1 MFNFKIKNNKGF
13 TLIETLVSLL
23 IFSVSIV
30 ALISITADGVADTN
44 FAKKKQG
51 AYLLAQEGVELV
63 RFYRDTSQRFGPDT
77 WEDFVAG
84 IGTACFGLDGCI
96 IDAHSLA
103 QNSSLGLALEACD
116 PNLGGC
122 SNLKINPNNG
132 FYDYN
137 SDPNSID
144 SIYNRKITMEE
155 ISSKEVRVSVTV
167 SWDHGGD
174 EFSIEVGEVLT
185 SWVRKLP

>member
-63 RFYRDTSQRFGPDT
+63 RFYRDTALRFGTTD
-77 WEDFVAG
+77 WESFILFMGYSNNNPTLCFSAG
-84 IGTACFGLDGCI
+84 GCT
-96 IDAHSLA
+96 IDAHSIA
-103 QNSSLGLALEACD
+103 QDLNGDITMCD
-116 PNLGGC
+116 PNGC
-122 SNLKINPNNG
+122 PNLSINATNG
-132 FYDYN
+132 FYEY
-137 SDPNSID
+137 STDPE
-144 SIYNRKITMEE
+144 SIYNRKITMEW
-155 ISSKEVRVSVTV
+155 ISDKEVRVSVTV
-167 SWDHGGD
+167 SWEHGGD
-174 EFSIEVGEVLT
+174 TFDMVLGEVLT